1 MQKILIKPAH
11 KGLFV
16 IKIIKN
22 AIGHKTNVGFR
33 RYRSKQRFT
42 NSNNK
47 PSKNI
52 YKMKTRLLSLLL
64 LVAAGCMTA
73 NAQTDVYEKY
83 RDNKDVTVLGI
94 SKFMLRLLPSGNVNG
109 IDLDMLK
116 EKMDAVKVITA
127 NKKKVGK
134 ALTADVKEA
143 LAKGGYQEL
152 ATIAE
157 GNKTATVNALVTDD
171 IIKEFSLLI
180 KPKDGD
186 DATLVIIQGQFTMD
200 DVEKLARIK
209 K

>member
-1 MQKILIKPAH
+1 MPLFPVIGANNATKIR
-11 KGLFV
+11 
-16 IKIIKN
+16 II
-22 AIGHKTNVGFR
+22 TP
-33 RYRSKQRFT
+33 Q
-42 NSNNK
+42 
-47 PSKNI
+47 KNI
-52 YKMKTRLLSLLL
+52 STMKTRLLSLLL

-73 NAQTDVYEKY
+73 YAQTDVYEKY
-83 RDNKDVTVLGI
+83 RDHKDVTVLGI

-134 ALTADVKEA
+134 ALTEDVKKA

-152 ATIAE
+152 ATITE
-157 GNKTATVNALVTDD
+157 GNRTATVNALVTEGV
-171 IIKEFSLLI
+171 INEFSLLI

-200 DVEKLARIK
+200 DVEKLASMRK
-209 K
+209 

>member
-22 AIGHKTNVGFR
+22 ATARKTNVGFR
-33 RYRSKQRFT
+33 RYRSKQCFT
-42 NSNNK
+42 IPSNN

-52 YKMKTRLLSLLL
+52 TKMKTRLLSLFL

-134 ALTADVKEA
+134 ALTADVKKA

-157 GNKTATVNALVTDD
+157 GNKTATVNALVADGV
-171 IIKEFSLLI
+171 INEFSLLI

>member
-11 KGLFV
+11 KDLFV

-22 AIGHKTNVGFR
+22 ATGRKTNVGFR
-33 RYRSKQRFT
+33 RYRSKQCSA
-42 NSNNK
+42 NPNNK

-134 ALTADVKEA
+134 ALTADVKKA

-157 GNKTATVNALVTDD
+157 GNKTATVNALVADG